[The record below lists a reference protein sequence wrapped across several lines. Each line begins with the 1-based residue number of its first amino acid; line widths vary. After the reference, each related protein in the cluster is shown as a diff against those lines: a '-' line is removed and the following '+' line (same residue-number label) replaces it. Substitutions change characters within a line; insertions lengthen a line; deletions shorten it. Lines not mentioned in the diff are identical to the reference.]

1 MAESM
6 NRFGEFAVDELNG
19 HREARPERTRD
30 FALLMTGLI
39 VLLVLLYV
47 QIVW

>member
-1 MAESM
+1 MPE
-6 NRFGEFAVDELNG
+6 NVHRFGDSAVDELNG
-19 HREARPERTRD
+19 HRSARRERTRN

-39 VLLVLLYV
+39 ILLVLLYL